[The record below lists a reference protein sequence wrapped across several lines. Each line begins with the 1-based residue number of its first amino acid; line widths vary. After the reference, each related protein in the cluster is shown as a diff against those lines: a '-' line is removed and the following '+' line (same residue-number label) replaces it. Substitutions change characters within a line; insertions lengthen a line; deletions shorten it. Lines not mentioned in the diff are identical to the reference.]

1 MELLIL
7 AVETSTRAGSV
18 SLSRGEEVLG
28 AALGNAASSHST
40 DLLDNIGSVLREGNM
55 RLSDIELFAVT
66 VGPGSFTGLRIGL
79 ATVKAFAVCFGKPC
93 VPVSTLAAIAHGAGD
108 SEMTVSV
115 LPAGR
120 GEVYAQ
126 AFSVRGESVQAL
138 DAAAHIK
145 PGNLVERYLKAAAI
159 TLAGEGAP
167 QHFESLRQGELSC
180 SLAPQPLPLANSVA
194 ILAWAGY
201 RRGEIVNAEYLV
213 ANYVRASDAEINERW
228 LRQN

>member
-108 SEMTVSV
+108 SEMIE
-115 LPAGR
+115 AK
-120 GEVYAQ
+120 
-126 AFSVRGESVQAL
+126 AFKLSTRQRTSSRAIWLKDTSKRPRSRSRVR
-138 DAAAHIK
+138 
-145 PGNLVERYLKAAAI
+145 ER
-159 TLAGEGAP
+159 
-167 QHFESLRQGELSC
+167 LSI
-180 SLAPQPLPLANSVA
+180 SKVFAREN
-194 ILAWAGY
+194 
-201 RRGEIVNAEYLV
+201 
-213 ANYVRASDAEINERW
+213 
-228 LRQN
+228 